1 MILICVLCYM
11 NGNLQHVTL
20 IKEHTKLETIKY
32 QNKRK
37 P

>member
-1 MILICVLCYM
+1 MILICVLCHM
-11 NGNLQHVTL
+11 NANLQHITL

-32 QNKRK
+32 QNKLK